1 MTYAEALA
9 ALEARQETRIELGL
23 ERVRAH
29 LARLGDPQE
38 KVPAFHVAGT
48 NGKGST
54 CAILASVLRAA
65 GRRVGLYV
73 SPHLL
78 DVRERVSVDG
88 EPISKADFAR
98 LLDDKNE
105 LTYFELLTVL
115 AFRYFAEK
123 KCDVMVLETGLG
135 GRLDATNVIKSPLAA
150 VVTSVDFDHQAYLG
164 DTLEA
169 IAAEKAGIF
178 KPGRPAVH
186 PDLAVLN
193 GRAVRGTRV
202 VVKKPWPITKTDW
215 LRGRQTVGGCTLS
228 LLGSRQ
234 GWNVALAHAAVEAG
248 GMRVPHAA
256 WRKGLASVSWPGRFD
271 VRRRHGRTA
280 IVDGAHNPEAARAL
294 AQTFK
299 ASPFSRKPVRWVLGM
314 MRDKDARGV
323 LKPLSPFMKD
333 VFVVRPPS
341 PRAMDPA
348 DLADAVREVSRAR
361 VTIADLDSA
370 LRAETSVVTGSLY
383 LAGAALRKL
392 APVKEDHAARS
403 AA

>member
-1 MTYAEALA
+1 MTYEGALA
-9 ALEARQETRIELGL
+9 VLAARQETVIDLGL
-23 ERVRAH
+23 GRVKRA

-65 GRRVGLYV
+65 GYRVGLYV

-78 DVRERVSVDG
+78 EVRERVSVDG
-88 EPISKADFAR
+88 TPISKADFAR
-98 LLDDKNE
+98 LFPSGD

-135 GRLDATNVIKSPLAA
+135 GRLDATNAVKAPLAA

-164 DTLEA
+164 RTLKA
-169 IAAEKAGIF
+169 IAGEKAGIF

-186 PDLAVLN
+186 PRHAVLE
-193 GRAVRGTRV
+193 RLAVRGRRV
-202 VVKKPWPITKTDW
+202 VVKKPWPVTRVDW
-215 LRGRQTVGGCTLS
+215 KKGVQTVGGYRLS

-234 GWNVALAHAAVEAG
+234 GWNAALAHAAVEASG
-248 GMRVPHAA
+248 LRVPEAA
-256 WRKGLASVSWPGRFD
+256 WRKGLARVSWPGRFE
-271 VRRRHGRTA
+271 VRRRGGRA
-280 IVDGAHNPEAARAL
+280 VIIDGAHNPEAARAL
-294 AQTFK
+294 AATFK
-299 ASPFSRKPVRWVLGM
+299 ASPFARRPARWVLGM

-323 LKPLSPFMKD
+323 LAPLAPFLKE

-341 PRAMDPA
+341 PRAMDPV
-348 DLADAVREVSRAR
+348 DLAQAVRRASRAK
-361 VTIADLDSA
+361 VTISDLRSA
-370 LRAETSVVTGSLY
+370 LRARKTVVCAGSLY
-383 LAGAALRKL
+383 LAGAVLRELK
-392 APVKEDHAARS
+392 
-403 AA
+403 